1 MVKFLL
7 CLQILVVL
15 NYWHCNATC
24 DHFYGDKCVL
34 NYKLT
39 NIISYRLHSRWESP
53 ERSMWLYPRYGA
65 LNAESDEDSVSVRG
79 FKLLISY
86 FLCTACNSTIVR
98 SLTGALCFAP
108 FVPLSS
114 FAVLGGT
121 VRDKHTAAFVIE
133 RILFAFGTKITICR
147 PVWDSCLGAAGG
159 GREKNKKQTFVRV
172 QRQSS

>member
-1 MVKFLL
+1 M
-7 CLQILVVL
+7 
-15 NYWHCNATC
+15 
-24 DHFYGDKCVL
+24 
-34 NYKLT
+34 
-39 NIISYRLHSRWESP
+39 
-53 ERSMWLYPRYGA
+53 YPRYGA

-147 PVWDSCLGAAGG
+147 PV
-159 GREKNKKQTFVRV
+159 
-172 QRQSS
+172 